1 MMNVELL
8 TYASMNS
15 RTDVM
20 SDAIELRDFSSGIDA
35 EAVGHSE

>member
-20 SDAIELRDFSSGIDA
+20 SDAIELRELPPRVDVG
-35 EAVGHSE
+35 AVENSE